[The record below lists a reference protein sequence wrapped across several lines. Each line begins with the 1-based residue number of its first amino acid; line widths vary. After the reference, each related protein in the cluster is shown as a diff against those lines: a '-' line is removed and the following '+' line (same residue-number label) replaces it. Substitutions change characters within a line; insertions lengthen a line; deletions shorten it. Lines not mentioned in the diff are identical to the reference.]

1 MEISQLQAKQGK
13 VEIQATVV
21 EKGTIREFQKFG
33 TPGRVCN
40 AKLSDASGQIAL
52 TLWNE
57 QIDQIEV
64 GDVVKI
70 TNGYVNEWQGELQL
84 TTGKFGKL
92 EIVQKGSGASSSSIQ
107 SPPQSPPQPTSSRK
121 PATSKHNQQTFD
133 DDVEDIR
140 DEEEVVDDY

>member
-1 MEISQLQAKQGK
+1 MEISKLQAKQGK

-21 EKGTIREFQKFG
+21 EKGSIREFQKFG

-40 AKLSDASGQIAL
+40 AKLSDTSGQIAL

-57 QIDQIEV
+57 QIDQIDV

-84 TTGKFGKL
+84 TTGKFGTL
-92 EIVQKGSGASSSSIQ
+92 EVVQKGTGQSASSAANSSSQ
-107 SPPQSPPQPTSSRK
+107 TTPSKKTAVSK
-121 PATSKHNQQTFD
+121 PKQQTFD
-133 DDVEDIR
+133 DDVEDIS
-140 DEEEVVDDY
+140 DEEEVVDD

>member
-1 MEISQLQAKQGK
+1 MQINQLQAKQGK
-13 VEIQATVV
+13 VEIQASVV

-40 AKLSDASGQIAL
+40 AKLSDASGQIAF

-57 QIDQIEV
+57 QIDQIDV
-64 GDVVKI
+64 GDVVKV

-92 EIVQKGSGASSSSIQ
+92 EVVEKGAGAPSSSSSQ
-107 SPPQSPPQPTSSRK
+107 SKTSPSSSPKTNTFSK
-121 PATSKHNQQTFD
+121 PKQQTFD
-133 DDVEDIR
+133 DDVDDIR
-140 DEEEVVDDY
+140 DEEEVVDD